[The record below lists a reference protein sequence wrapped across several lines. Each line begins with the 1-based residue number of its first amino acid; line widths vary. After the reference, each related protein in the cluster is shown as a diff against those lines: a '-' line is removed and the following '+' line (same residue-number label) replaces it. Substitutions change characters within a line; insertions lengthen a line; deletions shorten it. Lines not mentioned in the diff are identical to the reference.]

1 MLRAQLQAVFTDV
14 RPDAVKIGMVPDGI
28 SLEIIAEA
36 LRTYHAGTVV
46 LDPLMISTSG
56 HRLSS
61 EDYPNLLRKQL
72 IPLTTLLTPNLP
84 EAAALTG
91 VQAKTPTEMRALAQR
106 MSADYGIAILLKGGH
121 LADTDRL
128 TDVLALPDGTVEEIS
143 HPLIFTL
150 NTHGTGCSLSSAIA
164 ARLAKGDSLAEAVR
178 TAINWLTGAIAAGA
192 DYRMGQGQGHGPIN
206 HLFNILK
213 S

>member
-1 MLRAQLQAVFTDV
+1 
-14 RPDAVKIGMVPDGI
+14 
-28 SLEIIAEA
+28 
-36 LRTYHAGTVV
+36 
-46 LDPLMISTSG
+46 
-56 HRLSS
+56 
-61 EDYPNLLRKQL
+61 
-72 IPLTTLLTPNLP
+72 
-84 EAAALTG
+84 
-91 VQAKTPTEMRALAQR
+91 

-128 TDVLALPDGTVEEIS
+128 TDVLALPDGAVEEIS

-178 TAINWLTGAIAAGA
+178 TAIDWLTGAIAAGA